1 LEIWGD
7 VRLEQFE
14 TLKAAGV
21 QPRFF
26 MMPRQAV
33 GAIKAECV
41 ETIRSLPGKRVLVAV
56 VARGEG
62 MEIPEGSEEIP
73 LPDRDRPSI
82 RAEAA
87 EIDAALRADA
97 ARLARLA
104 HLVPACKALRA
115 ELREKADWTIAYRSA
130 LTSDRLYALMG
141 WVPEDKA
148 GTLAARLREVG
159 LDAAV
164 RLMDP
169 GPDEQPPTLVR
180 YPWWARPM
188 KGLFKILGTVP
199 GYREFDVSAAFM
211 IALPIFSAILI
222 SDAGYGL
229 IYLLLPIL
237 LYRRLSARGA
247 AALAQL
253 IIIVGACS
261 VVWGLVTASLFGYDI
276 SSWLGL
282 SAPLIAVD
290 TSKQHMDILMEMS
303 ILLGAIHLS
312 AAHLWQAKRHFPAT
326 AFLGEV
332 GWAVFL
338 WGMYGVVRMLL
349 LKAPFH
355 PAYEYLLVIGGGL
368 AALFSRW
375 QAKPQPFFSIRNFLH
390 ALGSNLGL
398 GIANFPMAA
407 VGTFGDTV
415 SYVRLMAIGLGG
427 SALAIAF
434 NQMAGSLPAIG
445 AVPVLVLGH
454 ALNVALTVIALLAH
468 GVRLNML
475 EFSNNLGMQWSGYP
489 YEPFSRTNLQEA

>member
-1 LEIWGD
+1 VD
-7 VRLEQFE
+7 R
-14 TLKAAGV
+14 
-21 QPRFF
+21 
-26 MMPRQAV
+26 
-33 GAIKAECV
+33 
-41 ETIRSLPGKRVLVAV
+41 
-56 VARGEG
+56 AREPTV
-62 MEIPEGSEEIP
+62 PEGSTELAAPAE
-73 LPDRDRPSI
+73 DRP
-82 RAEAA
+82 
-87 EIDAALRADA
+87 ALRKEA
-97 ARLARLA
+97 ARLDADLRRGARRLA
-104 HLVPACKALRA
+104 ALARCVPAIRKERGRLQSQ
-115 ELREKADWTIAYRSA
+115 ADWTVASRSGRG
-130 LTSDRLYALMG
+130 DEHLYALQG
-141 WVPEDKA
+141 WVPEERAADLSA
-148 GTLAARLREVG
+148 GLEAAG
-159 LDAAV
+159 LPAAV
-164 RLMDP
+164 RSMP
-169 GPDEQPPTLVR
+169 PSDEDEPPTLIR

-188 KGLFKILGTVP
+188 EGLFKILGTVP

-229 IYLLLPIL
+229 LYLLLPIL
-237 LYRRLSARGA
+237 LYRRLAARGT

-290 TSKQHMDILMEMS
+290 TVKQHMDLLMEVS

-312 AAHLWQAKRHFPAT
+312 AAHLWQAKRQFPAM

-349 LKAPFH
+349 LKTPFH
-355 PAYEYLLVIGGGL
+355 PVYEYLLVIGGGL

-375 QAKPQPFFSIRNFLH
+375 QANPRPGFSIRNFLH
-390 ALGSNLGL
+390 ALGANLGL
-398 GIANFPMAA
+398 GVANFPLAA
-407 VGTFGDTV
+407 IGTFGDTV

-427 SALAIAF
+427 SALAMAF
-434 NQMAGSLPAIG
+434 NQMAADLPIWG
-445 AVPVLVLGH
+445 TIPVLILGH

-489 YEPFSRTNLQEA
+489 YEPFTRTSLQEA